1 MNFTFWLYSKNV
13 TFWLLKISECFFFKG
28 WEVSWTM
35 TFFPRHIEYGKILVV
50 WFWHIPVLLAADSDM
65 VKVWNALLIFLHKHC
80 YKAFIYSGWHFTPR
94 SPTNTYPTVV
104 QGMGGG
110 VAGTLPPFWFS
121 FYQIK
126 LLACFTM
133 WEVFYL
139 LGIMSYDVI
148 WCHMMPLSLPSWIHY
163 LGFDY
168 MYFIRKLENME
179 NWWKFIQNVKEC
191 KKKYDR

>member
-1 MNFTFWLYSKNV
+1 
-13 TFWLLKISECFFFKG
+13 
-28 WEVSWTM
+28 M

-65 VKVWNALLIFLHKHC
+65 VKVWNTLLIFLHKHC
-80 YKAFIYSGWHFTPR
+80 YKAFIYSGWHFTPQKSNKYIPHCCTR
-94 SPTNTYPTVV
+94 Y
-104 QGMGGG
+104 G
-110 VAGTLPPFWFS
+110 
-121 FYQIK
+121 
-126 LLACFTM
+126 FTM

-139 LGIMSYDVI
+139 LGIMSNDVI

-168 MYFIRKLENME
+168 MYFIRKLENKE

-191 KKKYDR
+191 KKSMTGNSAMLLTRTGKRRSLVKRLLI